1 MFRKVLVANRG
12 EIAVRVLRTLKRLGI
27 PSVAVHHFV
36 DRAAPHVQMADE
48 RVELTGAVPS
58 AAYLDAAQILEA
70 CRTLGVDAL
79 HPGYGFLSENADFAD
94 AVTKAG
100 ITFIGPQAE
109 VMRLLGDKIRSR
121 ELAKKAGIPVSPS
134 VELTGASDEVAT
146 AAKLGFPLLVKAS
159 AGGGGKGMKI
169 ARDLPELESAVTLA
183 RSEAA
188 RYFGDARIYAERLL
202 LRPRHIEVQILGDG
216 QGNVVHL
223 GERECSIQRRYQ
235 KIIEES
241 PASTLDP
248 KIRQGLLDSAVAL
261 TREAKYGNAGT
272 VEFIVG
278 EDGTYFFLEV
288 NARLQVEH
296 PVTELVTGIEL
307 VEAQLRIAAE
317 KKLPFTQDEITFSG
331 HAIEMRVCAE
341 EPERGFRPAVGRI
354 GLLRYPRAAFA
365 RVDSGVREGTTVTS
379 AFDSL
384 LLKLVVHAGT
394 RSDAATKAKAALG
407 ELTLL
412 GVPTNIDALS
422 RIVSSPQFRAGHL
435 HTGFLD
441 ELPGLLET
449 PPAGETDAHAR
460 IAAALGDE
468 AFRTTAFH
476 VPEPYASIGAFRN

>member
-12 EIAVRVLRTLKRLGI
+12 EIAVRVLRTLRRLGI
-27 PSVAVHHFV
+27 PSVAVFHFV
-36 DRAAPHVQMADE
+36 DRGAPHVEMADE

-70 CRTLGVDAL
+70 CRALNVDAL
-79 HPGYGFLSENADFAD
+79 HPGYGFLSENAEFA
-94 AVTKAG
+94 AATAKAG
-100 ITFIGPQAE
+100 VTFIGPSAE

-134 VELTGASDEVAT
+134 VEFTGKSDEVAT

-241 PASTLDP
+241 PASAIDP
-248 KIRQGLLDSAVAL
+248 KIRTAILDSAVAL
-261 TREAKYGNAGT
+261 TREASYGNAGT
-272 VEFIVG
+272 VEFILG
-278 EDGTYFFLEV
+278 EDGTFYFLEV

-307 VEAQLRIAAE
+307 VEAQLRVAAE
-317 KKLPFTQDEITFSG
+317 KKLPFTQEQITFTG
-331 HAIEMRVCAE
+331 HAMEMRVCAE
-341 EPERGFRPAVGRI
+341 EPERGFRPATGRI
-354 GLLRYPRAAFA
+354 GLLRHPRGVDA
-365 RVDSGVREGTTVTS
+365 RIDSGVREGSTVTS

-384 LLKLVVHAGT
+384 LLKLVVHGET
-394 RSDAATKAKAALG
+394 RSDAATKAKQALE

-412 GVPTNIDALS
+412 GVPTNIDALA

-435 HTGFLD
+435 HTGFL
-441 ELPGLLET
+441 EEHPGLLET
-449 PPAGETDAHAR
+449 PAPGDDDAHAR

-468 AFRTTAFH
+468 AFRRTALN